1 MLENYINLITLMD
14 NSFDAIMIID
24 KEMTIRY
31 YKTFSK
37 NRLEYVD
44 EKNAI
49 GKTPFDIFINITK
62 ENSTLYKAIK
72 FKKITLNNNQII
84 HYSTGKKEAIIDNTI
99 PIVINNKIIGAINTA
114 RYISNFNKTNLN
126 NSSNILTPLLDNL
139 YTINDIIGESEKT
152 LDLKNKIIRVSQTN
166 SNILIYGETG
176 TGKEI
181 VAQAIHN
188 SSNRKNKLFISQN
201 CAAIPNSLLESILFG
216 TTKGSYTDAI
226 DKPGLFELA
235 NEGTIFLDEINSMSL
250 YTQAKLLRIIEEK
263 KVTRIGGN
271 IPKKINVRIIAAIN
285 KSPNICLKQK
295 TLRDDLFY
303 RLSSVLLKT
312 CPLREKK
319 EDINILISFFIKF
332 FNLLFNKKI
341 SFVSEEVLDLFNNYD
356 WPGNVRELK
365 NSIETAF
372 NFSNSDIITINDIP
386 EYLKE
391 FNKTESS
398 FKKNN
403 LNNNSDSLSSAVNS
417 FEKEYIINCSKKSS
431 SFSEL
436 ANNSKISNQLL
447 NYKIQKYNLKDI
459 LYKNFTQSRKKART

>member
-303 RLSSVLLKT
+303 RLL
-312 CPLREKK
+312 
-319 EDINILISFFIKF
+319 
-332 FNLLFNKKI
+332 
-341 SFVSEEVLDLFNNYD
+341 
-356 WPGNVRELK
+356 
-365 NSIETAF
+365 
-372 NFSNSDIITINDIP
+372 
-386 EYLKE
+386 
-391 FNKTESS
+391 
-398 FKKNN
+398 
-403 LNNNSDSLSSAVNS
+403 
-417 FEKEYIINCSKKSS
+417 
-431 SFSEL
+431 
-436 ANNSKISNQLL
+436 
-447 NYKIQKYNLKDI
+447 
-459 LYKNFTQSRKKART
+459 